1 MRPSKNKYYL
11 DIAAEVA
18 KRSTCL
24 RRQYG
29 AVIVKNDEIIAT
41 GYNGA
46 ARGEK
51 NCCDI
56 YNECPRASKPH
67 NSGDYSDCPAVHA
80 EQNAII
86 SAARKDTIGAT
97 LYLAGWDDGERIT
110 DATPCP
116 ICSRLIKNA
125 GIRRVVS
132 SENSSQLQNIRKYYY

>member
-1 MRPSKNKYYL
+1 MRQNKHKYYL

-29 AVIVKNDEIIAT
+29 AIIVKNDEIIAT

-46 ARGEK
+46 ARGES
-51 NCCDI
+51 NCCDVHS
-56 YNECPRASKPH
+56 ECPRSAKPH

-80 EQNAII
+80 EMNAII
-86 SAARKDTIGAT
+86 SASRRDMIGAT
-97 LYLAGWDDGERIT
+97 LYLAGYDHGERIEG
-110 DATPCP
+110 ATPCP

-125 GIRRVVS
+125 GIEKVINKEVNDIKGIMTVH
-132 SENSSQLQNIRKYYY
+132 E